1 MMGPLVLAILLVAAA
16 AAGAYYATRPQEGAT
31 MQKEEDAAMGEKDG
45 SAMVEQKEEGA
56 MMEKSPEAMPESSP
70 EASQMVTEFSMAGYT
85 NAVKTGKL
93 AVLYYY
99 ANWCPIC
106 QREFPVFQ
114 GAIRDLN
121 DGRVASFRVNF
132 NDSDTDSEE
141 TAAAKTFQV
150 GSQHTLVI
158 VKNGNLAFKGSVAG
172 WTQEQ
177 FTEKI
182 REFLP

>member
-1 MMGPLVLAILLVAAA
+1 MIAPLVLALLLVAAA
-16 AAGAYYATRPQEGAT
+16 AGGAT
-31 MQKEEDAAMGEKDG
+31 YYVRQTGRAELTTGPDIPVG
-45 SAMVEQKEEGA
+45 
-56 MMEKSPEAMPESSP
+56 PRESSP
-70 EASQMVTEFSMAGYT
+70 SPTATVSVSPAGEPSAPPAAAQMVAEFSMAGYT

-99 ANWCPIC
+99 ANWCPVC
-106 QREFPVFQ
+106 KAEFPTFQ
-114 GAIRDLN
+114 ASIRDLN
-121 DGRVASFRVNF
+121 ESRVASFRVNY

-150 GSQHTLVI
+150 GYQHTLVI